1 MENNNSTPAEKQP
14 YQLAEDKISLF
25 INPDCTPENKQPKF
39 RGEIN
44 QGGVIREVSVWVTES
59 KAGTKYLKGN
69 VQDKYEG
76 KPSATDADFAL

>member
-14 YQLAEDKISLF
+14 YQMAEDKISVF
-25 INPDCTPENKQPKF
+25 VNPDHTEENKQPKF

-44 QGGVIREVSVWVTES
+44 QGGVIREVSLWVTTS
-59 KAGTKYLKGN
+59 KAGKKYLSGN

>member
-14 YQLAEDKISLF
+14 YELPLDKISVF
-25 INPDCTPENKQPKF
+25 VNPDHNEENKQPKF

-44 QGGVIREVSVWVTES
+44 QGGVIREVSLWVTTS
-59 KAGTKYLKGN
+59 KAGTKYLSGK

-76 KPSATDADFAL
+76 KPSASDSDFKL